1 MTLKDQWKKMK
12 DNWLIIIVLV
22 LVAGFLYGG
31 DDIISSIQYSG
42 NYAGDYGDPIGMMAE
57 SVGYGS
63 TRMMKS
69 GIMPPISSGG
79 DFAAEVDDRKITKTA
94 SLSTE
99 IEFGTFQEGERQL
112 KAIISSTNS
121 LLLNENVNKYDQGRK
136 SYYSGSYSLK
146 VDVRVY
152 DAVVSQ
158 LKQIGEIQS
167 FSENA
172 QDITGTYTN
181 IQTELEAERARL
193 QRYKQMLAEATLIAD
208 KIELNDRIF
217 NQERTIKYLE
227 DALTNQDE
235 QVEYASVYLQMSEKQ
250 SEFANVAFVTFG
262 QLVTGFVSSASN
274 VFKLLFSILPWAL
287 GAVILWL
294 IVRWVRNR
302 K

>member
-12 DNWLIIIVLV
+12 DNWLIIVILV
-22 LVAGFLYGG
+22 LIAGFFYGG
-31 DDIISSIQYSG
+31 DELLSTESFGRSYSP
-42 NYAGDYGDPIGMMAE
+42 DYGESLEIAAE
-57 SVGYGS
+57 YAP
-63 TRMMKS
+63 MMKL
-69 GIMPPISSGG
+69 GISRSYG
-79 DFAAEVDDRKITKTA
+79 DDAFAPEIEDRKITKTA

-99 IEFGTFQEGERQL
+99 MEFGTFQEGERQL
-112 KAIISSTNS
+112 KAIVSSTNS
-121 LLLNENVNKYDQGRK
+121 LLLNENVNKYDRGRK
-136 SYYSGSYSLK
+136 SYYSGSYNLK
-146 VDVRVY
+146 VDGRVY

-158 LKQIGEIQS
+158 LKEIGEVQS

-181 IQTELEAERARL
+181 IQTELEVERARL

-235 QVEYASVYLQMSEKQ
+235 QVEYASVYMQITEKQ
-250 SEFANVAFVTFG
+250 SGFANVAFVTFG
-262 QLVTGFVSSASN
+262 QLVTGLVSSASN
-274 VFKLLFSILPWAL
+274 VLKLLFSIVPWL
-287 GAVILWL
+287 VTAVIVWL
-294 IVRWVRNR
+294 IVRWARNR